1 MSLDSG
7 AKEFVTGTAFVKVH
21 FPVDWQGKEYVRC
34 TMCQFLSS
42 NSRMCQLNKAP
53 VHFPERELGPW
64 CPLEF
69 EEVKKDE

>member
-7 AKEFVTGTAFVKVH
+7 AKEFVTGTALVKVH